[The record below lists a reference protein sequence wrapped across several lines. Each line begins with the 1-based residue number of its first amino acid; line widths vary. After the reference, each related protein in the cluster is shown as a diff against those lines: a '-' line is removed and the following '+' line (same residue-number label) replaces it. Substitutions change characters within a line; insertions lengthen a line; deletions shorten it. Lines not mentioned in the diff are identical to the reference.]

1 MKTTKQQM
9 AMQGFE
15 EKNTNGTWYFKEIKG
30 KGKSGPSTTDPVITE
45 CFDIHISVNCDSMKG
60 DEIGINTPH
69 VTFIRSIFMGAE
81 QIHVYFDLEGENV
94 CKYRETKIKSSGA
107 LFEVEMNS
115 TDSKPYNIYAD
126 ILMRVEA
133 NEWKTTFT
141 PSGHTVENQKKL
153 SANDFPSF

>member
-30 KGKSGPSTTDPVITE
+30 KGKSGLTTTDQVITQ

-81 QIHVYFDLEGENV
+81 QIHVYYDFDGENV
-94 CKYRETKIKSSGA
+94 CKYRETKSKSSGA
-107 LFEVEMNS
+107 PFEVAMNS
-115 TDSKPYNIYAD
+115 TASKPYDIYAD

-141 PSGHTVENQKKL
+141 PSGHAVENQNKL